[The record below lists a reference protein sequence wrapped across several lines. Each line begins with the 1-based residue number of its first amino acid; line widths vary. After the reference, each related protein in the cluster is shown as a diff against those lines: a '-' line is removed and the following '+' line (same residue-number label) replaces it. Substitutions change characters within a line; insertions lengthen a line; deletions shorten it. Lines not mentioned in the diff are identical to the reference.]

1 MTTFHEVYL
10 FDEGT
15 HFHVYSPTL
24 QLSEEERMQ
33 YLVFQLFGV
42 EV

>member
-10 FDEGT
+10 FDEGNALC
-15 HFHVYSPTL
+15 VYSPTL
-24 QLSEEERMQ
+24 TLSEEERMA

-42 EV
+42 N

>member
-15 HFHVYSPTL
+15 ALTVYSPTL
-24 QLSEEERMQ
+24 SEDERMA
-33 YLVFQLFGV
+33 YVVFMLFGV
-42 EV
+42 G